1 MTTGIPITRQQHIFV
16 PVGHQPRRKTFR
28 QSRSH
33 LLGPLPAH
41 HLRFG
46 LACDLKRQLR
56 VIARRDEQRFSV
68 WREPNRVRPVL
79 AAAGDVFQ
87 FLDFVELIVAV
98 GVSAAIQPAPRPAV
112 ADDVQT
118 VERPQQS
125 LRAGHLLAVDLDV
138 EVLNLGFVVAADGRR
153 SDSAESEVALIADDQ
168 PAFRIASH
176 VDPRAKFFFR
186 DREQLLDLKAGQQIE
201 QVALSASGV
210 AAVRVHKILSA
221 RMSF

>member
-1 MTTGIPITRQQHIFV
+1 MTTGIPITGQQHIFV
-16 PVGHQPRRKTFR
+16 PVRHQPRRKSFR
-28 QSRSH
+28 QSRSQ
-33 LLGPLPAH
+33 LLGALPAH

-46 LACDLKRQLR
+46 VACDLKRQLR

-68 WREPNRVRPVL
+68 GREPNRVRPVL

-87 FLDFVELIVAV
+87 FLDLVELIVAV

-168 PAFRIASH
+168 PAFRIGGH
-176 VDPRAKFFFR
+176 VDPRTKFFFR